1 VPTKMPPRLAGAAL
15 GQAAR
20 RRSRPSWGHGTPCG
34 DSGADYTY
42 SEHFG
47 KGGIRRASQCER
59 TSFIGLILLAL
70 ATSIA
75 TPVHAQATA
84 ARQESPPAL
93 LHTEG
98 RHFVDSHGRVVILRG
113 VNLSGDAKVPPFQ
126 TCTSPADLDRVAD
139 LGFNVVRMVFV
150 WEAYESVAGV
160 YNEAYLT
167 RLQSVAAA
175 AWERGIYVIIDIH
188 QDGFSRHASRGAGD
202 GFPRWAVSPRG
213 SAANP
218 DNTARSKHW
227 VVLMATDPTT
237 HKSFDDFYA
246 NTHGVRTRYLQMV
259 ARIAGAFAQTPGVIG
274 YDLLNEPWGDERR
287 ELAPLYRDA
296 AELIRAQHPGAIMFL
311 EGHITTNCGVATK
324 LPRPNHGNV
333 VYAPHYYRPLT
344 IALSRWHGMT
354 LGMNHAFG
362 SMTATAQE
370 WDAPLF
376 LGEFGAAAETKNA
389 GDYIDAIYDRMDANL
404 ASGAQ
409 WCYSPRWNEHDKD
422 GWNAEDFSILDSQGA
437 VRANFRPRPYPRIT
451 AGTPLSFRFQGAP
464 SSGGHRTL
472 EFAWKHRP
480 ELGATELFVPA
491 SIFPPDSL
499 IEVSDRGMTCQRDQS
514 RQILVCT
521 AAQRATVCVRIS
533 ASPNSPLSRRASQDT
548 IQAMRIQ

>member
-1 VPTKMPPRLAGAAL
+1 MLLTLAASFATT
-15 GQAAR
+15 AR
-20 RRSRPSWGHGTPCG
+20 
-34 DSGADYTY
+34 
-42 SEHFG
+42 
-47 KGGIRRASQCER
+47 
-59 TSFIGLILLAL
+59 
-70 ATSIA
+70 
-75 TPVHAQATA
+75 AQATA
-84 ARQESPPAL
+84 APQAPPLPL

-98 RHFVDSHGRVVILRG
+98 RHFVDSLGRVVILRG

-150 WEAYESVAGV
+150 WEAYETVAGV
-160 YNEAYLT
+160 YNDAYLA

-175 AWERGIYVIIDIH
+175 AWQRGIYVIIDIH

-213 SAANP
+213 SAAIP
-218 DNTARSKHW
+218 DNTARCKHW

-259 ARIAGAFAQTPGVIG
+259 ARIAGSFARTPGVIG

-296 AELIRAQHPGAIMFL
+296 SEIIRAQHPGAIMFL
-311 EGHITTNCGVATK
+311 EGHVTTNCGASTK
-324 LPRPNHGNV
+324 LPRPNRGNV
-333 VYAPHYYRPLT
+333 AYAPHYYRPLT

-354 LGMNHAFG
+354 LGMNRAF
-362 SMTATAQE
+362 STMTATAQA

-376 LGEFGAAAETKNA
+376 LGEFGAAAETTNA
-389 GDYIDAIYDRMDANL
+389 GDYIAAIYDRMDASL

-409 WCYSPRWNEHDKD
+409 WCYSPRWNERDKD

-437 VRANFRPRPYPRIT
+437 VRPNFRPRPYPRHT
-451 AGTPLSFRFQGAP
+451 AGMPISFRFNDVQ
-464 SSGGHRTL
+464 SSGGRPML
-472 EFAWKHRP
+472 EFTWEHRP
-480 ELGATELFVPA
+480 ELGATEIFVPS
-491 SIFPPDSL
+491 SIFPPDAV
-499 IEVSDRGMTCQRDQS
+499 IEVSDRGMECQREYS
-514 RQILVCT
+514 RQVVECRSARPGVLRIRMGGPPRTGLST
-521 AAQRATVCVRIS
+521 IAREDTVH
-533 ASPNSPLSRRASQDT
+533 P
-548 IQAMRIQ
+548 MRLQ